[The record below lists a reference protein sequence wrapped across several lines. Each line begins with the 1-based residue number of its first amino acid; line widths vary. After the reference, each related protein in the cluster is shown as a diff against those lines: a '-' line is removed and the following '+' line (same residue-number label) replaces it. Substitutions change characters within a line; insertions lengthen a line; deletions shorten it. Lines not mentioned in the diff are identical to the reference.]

1 MAYIDF
7 FRAKV
12 GYIISRYRKSL
23 KVVYLWQI
31 GKLKLLIFFGVNRV
45 MKNTILSLIL
55 VMAVFS
61 ISLATEPNN
70 PKVLIQ
76 TNYGDIE
83 LELFVNEAPI
93 TVANFLEYVHS
104 GFYDGLI
111 FHRVVNDPNMS
122 IIQGGGFDQDKNQME
137 TNAPIVNESS
147 NGLSNV
153 LGTIA
158 MARTSAPDSATS
170 QFFINQVD
178 NTFLDDGDGYCVF
191 GQVISG
197 INTVDA
203 IAVVDT
209 NDGVPFP
216 VGTMDDVPVENVI
229 IYKAEHITFVAPDGN
244 DPNGTGTLGNPFET
258 IQTAVD
264 NTSTGGTVVLEPGT
278 YTGAG
283 NRDIVFGGKTM
294 TITSKES
301 TEIDP
306 IAATIIDS
314 NGSEGDEHQ
323 GFILDEDEDVTIKNI
338 TITGGYSRF
347 GSAVY
352 IDHATAT
359 IENCVIRGNVG
370 TFDGGGICLVSSDGY
385 ITNCTIADNSTT
397 YNRYGIIYCV
407 NSAVTV
413 SNCILDNDGYSP
425 KEIYV
430 YKSTADVSYCNISG
444 GYAGTGNIDVD
455 PLFADVNNGNYHLA
469 SQGWQWDTTTDSW
482 GFNNKTSY
490 CIDAGD
496 PNLDFNDEPDIAAID
511 PNNIRASRNLRINM
525 GAYANKATA
534 SVAPF
539 ADFNDDNLVNFTD
552 YATMMNSFMQTELTV
567 LDINRDGD
575 VDYNDLSMLAEDW
588 LKGQGSLP

>member
-1 MAYIDF
+1 
-7 FRAKV
+7 
-12 GYIISRYRKSL
+12 
-23 KVVYLWQI
+23 
-31 GKLKLLIFFGVNRV
+31 
-45 MKNTILSLIL
+45 MKNTILCLIL
-55 VMAVFS
+55 VMAIFS
-61 ISLATEPNN
+61 VSLATGASN
-70 PKVLIQ
+70 PIVLMQ

-83 LELFVNEAPI
+83 LELFINEAPI
-93 TVANFLEYVHS
+93 TVANFLEYVDS
-104 GFYDGLI
+104 GFYNGLI
-111 FHRVVNDPNMS
+111 FHRVMNEFM
-122 IIQGGGFDQDKNQME
+122 IQGGGFDQDKNQME
-137 TNAPIVNESS
+137 TNDPIVNESS
-147 NGLSNV
+147 NGISNV
-153 LGTIA
+153 RGTIA
-158 MARTSAPDSATS
+158 MARKGESDSATA

-178 NTFLDDGDGYCVF
+178 NDFLDKVNDGIGYCVF
-191 GQVISG
+191 GQVVSG
-197 INTVDA
+197 LETVDT
-203 IAVVDT
+203 IAVVETANDVSFPLET
-209 NDGVPFP
+209 NPR
-216 VGTMDDVPVENVI
+216 DDVPVEHVI
-229 IYKAEHITFVAPDGN
+229 ILNVERYATLVAPDGN
-244 DPNGTGTLGNPFET
+244 DSNSVTPFET
-258 IQTAVD
+258 IQAAVD
-264 NTSTGGTVVLEPGT
+264 STVDGGTIVLEPGI

-283 NRDIVFGGKTM
+283 NCDIVFGGKTI
-294 TITSKES
+294 TITGKNSS
-301 TEIDP
+301 QIDP
-306 IAATIIDS
+306 IAATIIDC
-314 NGSEGDEHQ
+314 NGSAGDEHQ
-323 GFILDEDEDVTIKNI
+323 GFILDENDNVTIKNL

-385 ITNCTIADNSTT
+385 ITNCTIVDNSTT

-496 PNLDFNDEPDIAAID
+496 PNLGFSDEPDIAVID
-511 PNNIRASRNLRINM
+511 PNNTRASRNLRINM

-539 ADFNDDNLVNFTD
+539 ADFNNDNLVNFTD